1 MSPADNMTPP
11 KVGVMAPLQ
20 SAEIGVSNGV
30 KIGRFW
36 TVSQPLFGGG
46 IRVPDWAALP
56 PIPETSFQRRSTASS
71 SRFS

>member
-36 TVSQPLFGGG
+36 TVSQPLFWGGHSCARLG
-46 IRVPDWAALP
+46 CV
-56 PIPETSFQRRSTASS
+56 TTYS
-71 SRFS
+71 